1 MPVGIILAVA
11 LGGSISKL
19 LDKSITGG
27 NNLVI
32 YYPTIYSVLDEL
44 VSLLEKTTVKA
55 EKRINRIEILLKI
68 INNHGSELVEGTVY
82 NAGGIF
88 NVVRNSPAYYTNTSL
103 LNTLCERAREIVEDK
118 TYGRLS
124 NLSSRSIHSSFSDL
138 GASSEFEMIGNEEI
152 LKDISE
158 ESLKLILHTDNKK
171 DLPQND
177 PNYTNNFMNSL
188 FKKYKDMIN
197 SSFTSQLFNDKLVR
211 NGLSYNLSCQYVYSF
226 NTLNEIYKRL
236 GIRNKI
242 YIMAKGSGAAFN
254 GIMKDLTSINP
265 PLPQRYINDTVNEL
279 KSFIG
284 GDNDVSF
291 YAKKGVKVDPV
302 FLKSIHDDI
311 HNFLLNDFQNTREYA
326 AIIARFGR
334 HMSFSLN
341 GKDYISLLCND
352 PNGVYNYPVK
362 FVSPFD
368 KESNFLCPIQFEQ
381 DGMSSRF
388 FLFRIQIP
396 FRVPDLGGN
405 RVFYSEYIDIS
416 IPCNDPGNE
425 DYNYK
430 KTLPKLA
437 NINDNMLYY
446 KSDTVGNFLHNY
458 NSCIAEL

>member
-11 LGGSISKL
+11 LGGSISQL

-118 TYGRLS
+118 TYSRLS

-236 GIRNKI
+236 GVRNKI
-242 YIMAKGSGAAFN
+242 YIMAKGSGAALN
-254 GIMKDLTSINP
+254 LSI
-265 PLPQRYINDTVNEL
+265 
-279 KSFIG
+279 
-284 GDNDVSF
+284 
-291 YAKKGVKVDPV
+291 KK
-302 FLKSIHDDI
+302 
-311 HNFLLNDFQNTREYA
+311 A
-326 AIIARFGR
+326 
-334 HMSFSLN
+334 
-341 GKDYISLLCND
+341 
-352 PNGVYNYPVK
+352 
-362 FVSPFD
+362 
-368 KESNFLCPIQFEQ
+368 
-381 DGMSSRF
+381 
-388 FLFRIQIP
+388 
-396 FRVPDLGGN
+396 
-405 RVFYSEYIDIS
+405 
-416 IPCNDPGNE
+416 
-425 DYNYK
+425 
-430 KTLPKLA
+430 
-437 NINDNMLYY
+437 
-446 KSDTVGNFLHNY
+446 
-458 NSCIAEL
+458 

>member
-11 LGGSISKL
+11 VGGSLSKL
-19 LDKSITGG
+19 FDELVVGG

-32 YYPTIYSVLDEL
+32 YYPTIYSVLDDL

-55 EKRINRIEILLKI
+55 EKRINRINILLEI
-68 INNHGSELVEGTVY
+68 IEAHKSKLIEGTVY

-88 NVVRNSPAYYTNTSL
+88 NIIRNSPVYYTNTSHL
-103 LNTLCERAREIVEDK
+103 DNLCTKAKEIIEDK
-118 TYGRLS
+118 SYGRLS
-124 NLSSRSIHSSFSDL
+124 NFSSRSIDSSISDL

-152 LKDISE
+152 LKDVSE

-177 PNYTNNFMNSL
+177 PNYTDNFMNSL

-197 SSFTSQLFNDKLVR
+197 SSFTSQLFNDKLIR
-211 NGLSYNLSCQYVYSF
+211 NGVNYNLSCQYVYSF
-226 NTLNEIYKRL
+226 NTLNEIYKKLRV
-236 GIRNKI
+236 RNKI
-242 YIMAKGSGAAFN
+242 HVMAKGSGAAFN

-265 PLPQRYINDTVNEL
+265 PLPQHDLNKIANDL

-291 YAKKGVKVDPV
+291 YAKKGVKVDPI

-311 HNFLLNDFQNTREYA
+311 HNFLLNDFRNTREYA
-326 AIIARFGR
+326 SILARFGR
-334 HMSFSLN
+334 IMSFSLN
-341 GKDYISLLCND
+341 GKDYASLLCND
-352 PNGVYNYPVK
+352 PNGIYGYPVK

-368 KESNFLCPIQFEQ
+368 KESHFLCPIQFEQ
-381 DGMSSRF
+381 DGKSSRF

-396 FRVPDLGGN
+396 FKVPDLGGN

-430 KTLPKLA
+430 KTIPKLT

-446 KSDTVGNFLHNY
+446 KSDNVGNFLHNY